1 MGTCAQCNSKIEII
15 ESDPLMS
22 KESVFQKLKELN
34 QNSKSTIF
42 LTMRSNKKTGNDNL
56 ADQSSQVSEINDER
70 SEMKY
75 NIHGSVKLRKRTY
88 SFQEKQMLQTHGHI
102 NEQHDS
108 QKLRCFRFT
117 DPNLPRNLSN
127 SSSSNSQ
134 FREFN
139 AHFKIGE
146 KSIIESDESKSIKS
160 ILKKEPRQ
168 KSETKSVHFAK
179 NISMSQTRIT
189 SKSCH
194 HKQHKKKKK
203 KQKQK
208 QICNQNQRFEN
219 YQF

>member
-1 MGTCAQCNSKIEII
+1 MGTCAQCNQKNEII
-15 ESDPLMS
+15 ESDTLIS
-22 KESVFQKLKELN
+22 KESVFYKLKELN

-42 LTMRSNKKTGNDNL
+42 FTMRSNKKIGNDNL
-56 ADQSSQVSEINDER
+56 GDQSSQVSEINDER
-70 SEMKY
+70 SEMK
-75 NIHGSVKLRKRTY
+75 NIHGSVKLRKRIY
-88 SFQEKQMLQTHGHI
+88 SFQEQQILQTHCHT
-102 NEQHDS
+102 NDQNDS
-108 QKLRCFRFT
+108 AKLRCFRFT

-139 AHFKIGE
+139 AHFKICD

-179 NISMSQTRIT
+179 NISMSQTRIK

-203 KQKQK
+203 KLQK
-208 QICNQNQRFEN
+208 QIYNQNQRFEN